1 MSPHLRSP
9 EGDPAEPRFGPAV
22 QVTVDGKAVEALPGQ
37 TVAAALMATGRESW
51 RTTRG
56 AGDPR
61 GVFCGIGACFDCLV
75 VVNGTPDVRA
85 CQRTVAAGDR
95 ISTQAGAV
103 LPTDDRVGA
112 QDASA
117 VHAASEPR
125 TAGLAAFDVVVVGA
139 GPAGLN
145 AALAAA
151 EGGVSVALVDAGRAV
166 GGQFHR
172 QLPEEFAAARPR
184 RLQHGWTGFVQLRDR
199 VARHHQVTH
208 WAETS
213 VWAIERTDD
222 GHRLWVQ
229 RGPADTPGRRVEAV
243 EARAVVLAPGAF
255 DRVLPFKGWELPG
268 VYSAGAAQ
276 ALAKGQRITVGQRVV
291 LAGTGPFLLPVA
303 ESLLGV
309 GSEVVGLY
317 EANSLRT
324 VGQGWLSDPLV
335 ARGKLREAA
344 TYAALLARRG
354 IRLHHGRAVVAAHG
368 DRHVEAVTVAKL
380 DSGWRPIRGTE
391 QVIEADA
398 VCVGYGFTAQ
408 LELAVAA
415 RCDLTAGPDGGAAV
429 VTDDQQETSTPGV
442 FAAGEIAGIGGADLA
457 AAEGR
462 VAGAAAA
469 RQVAAAGAPAPAPA
483 PAPASGAVPRAGS
496 APAAGARTFAG
507 ARAVAEVAQG
517 KRFAKALAAAY
528 PVRDGWLE
536 WSDDATLVC
545 RCEEVSRGDLAR
557 TAGVRALEAG
567 RSLKLAGRVG
577 LGLCQGRVCSR
588 NAACVS
594 GGRRGVVPDDHR
606 RPIAVPVR
614 LGDLADQEEL

>member
-22 QVTVDGKAVEALPGQ
+22 EITVDGTPVEALPGQ

-56 AGDPR
+56 ASDPR

-85 CQRTVAAGDR
+85 CQRTVSAGDR
-95 ISTQAGAV
+95 ISTQAGAMLPSDDRAGAHTGPV
-103 LPTDDRVGA
+103 LPAGDRGGA
-112 QDASA
+112 QDAGAAQAAEAAQA
-117 VHAASEPR
+117 VPAAGEPR
-125 TAGLAAFDVVVVGA
+125 TAGFAAYDVVVVGA

-172 QLPEEFAAARPR
+172 QLPAEFGAARPG
-184 RLQHGWTGFVQLRDR
+184 RLQHGWAGFVQLRDR
-199 VARHHQVTH
+199 VARHHRVTH

-213 VWAIERTDD
+213 VWAIERTGD

-229 RGPADTPGRRVEAV
+229 RGPADAPGRRVEAV

-276 ALAKGQRITVGQRVV
+276 ALAKGQRIAVGQRVV

-309 GSEVVGLY
+309 GSEVVGMY
-317 EANSLRT
+317 EANSVRT
-324 VGQGWLSDPLV
+324 VGRGWLSDPLV
-335 ARGKLREAA
+335 AGSKLREAA
-344 TYAALLARRG
+344 GYAALLARRR
-354 IRLHHGRAVVAAHG
+354 IRLQHGRAVIAAHG
-368 DRHVEAVTVAKL
+368 DRRVEAVTVAKL
-380 DSGWRPIRGTE
+380 DAGWRPIRGSE

-415 RCDLTAGPDGGAAV
+415 RCELTAGPDGGSAV
-429 VTDDQQETSTPGV
+429 VTDERQETSTAGV
-442 FAAGEIAGIGGADLA
+442 FAAGEITGIGGADLA
-457 AAEGR
+457 SAEGR

-469 RQVAAAGAPAPAPA
+469 RRAAGRE
-483 PAPASGAVPRAGS
+483 V
-496 APAAGARTFAG
+496 
-507 ARAVAEVAQG
+507 VQEVAQG
-517 KRFAKALAAAY
+517 KRFARALAAAY

-557 TAGVRALEAG
+557 TAGVRGLEAG

-594 GGRRGVVPDDHR
+594 GDRRGVVPDDHR